1 MAGPGFP
8 LTGPGPAVCPY
19 APGYGCPAQGVPGRP
34 NVLPAGKWIL
44 LTTVLGSS
52 MAMLD
57 STVVNVALP
66 RIGRDLDADL
76 AGLQWTVNAYMLT
89 LAGLIL
95 LGGALGD
102 RFGRRKVFVV
112 GVVWFAAASL
122 LCGLA
127 PSAGVLVAARALQ
140 GIGGALLTP
149 GSLALIQ
156 ASFHPDDRAR
166 AVGLWSGFGGI
177 GAAVGPFLGGWLVD
191 GPGWRWVFLLNVPLA
206 LLCAPIA
213 LRHVPESKDD
223 RVHGRGFDVLGAALG
238 ALALALVTYALI
250 EASAGS
256 LAVVAVTAAAGVAA
270 GVAFVA
276 VERRRAD
283 PMMPLDIFASRQ
295 FTAVNVVT
303 LCVYAAFGGFFFLS
317 ALQLQVVAGYS
328 ALGAGTALL
337 PTTVLM
343 LFLSAR
349 SGELAQRIGPRIPLT
364 VGPLLCAAGML
375 LMLRVG
381 HRRLVR
387 RRRAAR
393 RAGARPRH
401 GHAGRAAHR
410 DRARLRGRRPGGP
423 GQRHQQRGGPGG
435 RPDRRGRAAA
445 ARRDGR
451 GGVPV
456 GGRLRRRVP
465 AGDAPV
471 RGGPGRGRGDRL
483 RDRTEASA
491 GLSAPGMS
499 HARQRDGPAAGAEPV
514 ARAAGVAD
522 RSGRRRV
529 RGASKA
535 GPQCARGRQGQADW
549 NPWPSTRTSSGDRPR
564 PTCPTTRSRAS
575 SWRTARAPA
584 DVAAKYPTSSLAWA
598 QLADEAYERGSVVES
613 YAYAR
618 TGYHRG
624 LDSLRRN
631 GWKGHGPVPW
641 EHEPNRGFLR
651 ALHGLARAAQAIGE
665 QEEYE
670 RCSQFLKDSSPAAA
684 QTLG

>member
-1 MAGPGFP
+1 MAAPP
-8 LTGPGPAVCPY
+8 QENSAV
-19 APGYGCPAQGVPGRP
+19 RMSS
-34 NVLPAGKWIL
+34 PAGKWIL

-52 MAMLD
+52 MALLD

-76 AGLQWTVNAYMLT
+76 AGLQWTINAYMLT

-127 PSAGVLVAARALQ
+127 PSAEVLVAARALQ

-166 AVGLWSGFGGI
+166 AVGLWSGFGGV

-250 EASAGS
+250 EAPSGS
-256 LAVVAVTAAAGVAA
+256 VPVVAVTATAGVAA
-270 GVAFVA
+270 GVAFVS

-283 PMMPLDIFASRQ
+283 PMMPLSIFGSRQ
-295 FTAVNVVT
+295 FTAVNLVT

-317 ALQLQVVAGYS
+317 AVQLQVVSGYS

-343 LFLSAR
+343 LLLSAR
-349 SGELAQRIGPRIPLT
+349 SGELAGRIGPRIPLT
-364 VGPLLCAAGML
+364 VGPLLCAGGML

-381 HRRLVR
+381 ADASYVGDVLPAVLVLGLGMVTLV
-387 RRRAAR
+387 APLTATVLASVDVG
-393 RAGARPRH
+393 RAGLAS
-401 GHAGRAAHR
+401 GINNAA
-410 DRARLRGRRPGGP
+410 
-423 GQRHQQRGGPGG
+423 
-435 RPDRRGRAAA
+435 
-445 ARRDGR
+445 
-451 GGVPV
+451 
-456 GGRLRRRVP
+456 
-465 AGDAPV
+465 
-471 RGGPGRGRGDRL
+471 
-483 RDRTEASA
+483 
-491 GLSAPGMS
+491 
-499 HARQRDGPAAGAEPV
+499 
-514 ARAAGVAD
+514 ARAAGLVAVAALPLLVGMGEEAY
-522 RSGRRRV
+522 RSADAFNDAFQRAMPLCAGVLVLGAVVAFATVRKPPPDCRRPECLTHGNV
-529 RGASKA
+529 TA
-535 GPQCARGRQGQADW
+535 PPLEPTQA
-549 NPWPSTRTSSGDRPR
+549 
-564 PTCPTTRSRAS
+564 RSR
-575 SWRTARAPA
+575 
-584 DVAAKYPTSSLAWA
+584 L
-598 QLADEAYERGSVVES
+598 E
-613 YAYAR
+613 
-618 TGYHRG
+618 
-624 LDSLRRN
+624 
-631 GWKGHGPVPW
+631 
-641 EHEPNRGFLR
+641 
-651 ALHGLARAAQAIGE
+651 
-665 QEEYE
+665 
-670 RCSQFLKDSSPAAA
+670 
-684 QTLG
+684 